1 MIPLNDGKSD
11 RFGSDSI
18 LEGQLKE
25 RCGRMDSTGG
35 RHVPEKID
43 EGAQL
48 NSSSV
53 SRLLFA
59 RSVPKASLQI
69 KNVKSKKNKG
79 LAKKLRM

>member
-35 RHVPEKID
+35 GHVPEK
-43 EGAQL
+43 L
-48 NSSSV
+48 T
-53 SRLLFA
+53 
-59 RSVPKASLQI
+59 
-69 KNVKSKKNKG
+69 KG
-79 LAKKLRM
+79 LN